1 MKRLFFV
8 AGLAAVFAS
17 CETLEKSQ
25 ATDCPP
31 QMCTQEFRAVSVKF
45 IDANGQAVKVK
56 NYTSINKRTNASM
69 LKGYAPDTV
78 SAEGIGL
85 VASDAN
91 LADISEA
98 GDSVIVTGKHPV
110 SNTTVRGSFF
120 IKGGKCSCHI
130 SKVSGPSELA
140 FN

>member
-1 MKRLFFV
+1 MKRLVFI
-8 AGLAAVFAS
+8 AGITALFTS

-31 QMCTQEFRAVSVKF
+31 RMCTEEFRAVSVKF
-45 IDANGQAVKVK
+45 IDSNGSPVKVK

-69 LKGYAPDTV
+69 LKGYVPDTV
-78 SAEGIGL
+78 TSEGIAL

-110 SNTTVRGSFF
+110 SNKTVRGSFF
-120 IKGGKCSCHI
+120 ITGGKCSCHI